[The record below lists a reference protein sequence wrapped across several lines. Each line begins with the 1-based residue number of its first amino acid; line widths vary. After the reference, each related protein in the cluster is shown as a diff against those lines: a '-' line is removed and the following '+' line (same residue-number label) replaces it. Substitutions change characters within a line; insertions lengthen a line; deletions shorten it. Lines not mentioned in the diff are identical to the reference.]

1 MPAQLRATMDD
12 MVLQLLVAKDILL
25 VRFLMAFLSFLAWT
39 TMDAQGQSTTAGL
52 VCVYLCLM
60 ALLRQSPV
68 GQWGQTPPTPNA
80 EDEAAPTYGKSI
92 ADTNALLWRLLLIW
106 LMVTSWNVLC
116 ADNLGGLVGTAGIL
130 ALGLVVAGPGW
141 WLAYRTVERIRKA
154 SHRMSREFAQNV
166 AKAAEEYTQKVA
178 AQKENLSATTLRKD
192 VCGEEEGGL
201 RDNVCGAEE
210 RGPRTLLV
218 DSDSRSL

>member
-1 MPAQLRATMDD
+1 MPARATMDD
-12 MVLQLLVAKDILL
+12 LVLQLLVAKDILL
-25 VRFLMAFLSFLAWT
+25 VRFLMAFVSFLAWT

-52 VCVYLCLM
+52 VCVCLCLM

-68 GQWGQTPPTPNA
+68 GHWGQTPPPTSTA
-80 EDEAAPTYGKSI
+80 EAAPTYGKSI

-106 LMVTSWNVLC
+106 LMVTSWNALC

-166 AKAAEEYTQKVA
+166 AKAAEEYKQKVA
-178 AQKENLSATTLRKD
+178 AQKEQKSATAVRKN
-192 VCGEEEGGL
+192 VCGEEE
-201 RDNVCGAEE
+201 RSQ
-210 RGPRTLLV
+210 RTLPA
-218 DSDSRSL
+218 DSESRSL

>member
-1 MPAQLRATMDD
+1 MDD
-12 MVLQLLVAKDILL
+12 RVLQLLVAKDILL

-52 VCVYLCLM
+52 VCVCLCLM

-68 GQWGQTPPTPNA
+68 GQWVQPPTPTA
-80 EDEAAPTYGKSI
+80 EDEAAPTYGKSV

-106 LMVTSWNVLC
+106 LMVTSWYALC

-130 ALGLVVAGPGW
+130 ALGLIVAGTGW

-154 SHRMSREFAQNV
+154 WHRMSREFAQNV
-166 AKAAEEYTQKVA
+166 AKAAEEYKQKVA
-178 AQKENLSATTLRKD
+178 AQKSATALRKNMR
-192 VCGEEEGGL
+192 GEEERSSRML
-201 RDNVCGAEE
+201 PA
-210 RGPRTLLV
+210 
-218 DSDSRSL
+218 DSESRSL